1 MMPINGNRRIIF
13 LTTQIVA
20 VARPAEWVPAQPGFR
35 SLLLSCVLRFE
46 LFTHWRPIQSW
57 VLIKQSWYQDHSFA
71 PYPGIHQRIHERM
84 STKGVLVQF
93 LKSFPKFFLNV
104 KKLPHPKRQQM
115 WCRVQV
121 VCSQFSFRCV
131 DEQRSQMAIQRF
143 LFHLTISTFSALEP
157 EQKKRRNDDDVFH

>member
-1 MMPINGNRRIIF
+1 MVPINGNRRIIF

-20 VARPAEWVPAQPGFR
+20 VARPADWVPAQPGFG

-57 VLIKQSWYQDHSFA
+57 VLIIQSCYQDHSLA

-84 STKGVLVQF
+84 STKGVVQF

-115 WCRVQV
+115 WDV
-121 VCSQFSFRCV
+121 VSRLFARN
-131 DEQRSQMAIQRF
+131 
-143 LFHLTISTFSALEP
+143 FHLDVLMNRGVKWQSGDFFSTWLFLHSLP
-157 EQKKRRNDDDVFH
+157 LNLSKKRRNDDDVFH